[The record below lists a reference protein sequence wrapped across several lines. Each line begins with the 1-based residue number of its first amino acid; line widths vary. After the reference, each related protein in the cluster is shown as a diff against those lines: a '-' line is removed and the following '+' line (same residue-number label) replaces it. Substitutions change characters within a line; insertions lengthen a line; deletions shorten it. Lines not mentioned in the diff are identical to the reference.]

1 VVVGGRQAANLMTKM
16 TWWCG
21 GIFLGLSL
29 LLAIMAPRQL
39 GRTSSEL
46 EDRLRQTTVPA
57 NAPASLPITPAPTQS
72 QPAPAT
78 GAATTPTPAPAPAPA
93 PKKPAQ

>member
-1 VVVGGRQAANLMTKM
+1 MTKM

-57 NAPASLPITPAPTQS
+57 NAPASLPITPAPTQ
-72 QPAPAT
+72 PAPAT
-78 GAATTPTPAPAPAPA
+78 GAATTPAPAPAPA